1 MKKDRAEF
9 EYLAVTSTIA
19 EGKYEGSECTD
30 NYTLSPK
37 GLWKLKGLLDA
48 VGIDTEGSIDLDVKE
63 LIGLQYL
70 GEVINTE
77 FEGRKYPHVS
87 ECLEAEGT
95 EEDEKPSKSK
105 KVEEEEEADE
115 EADEEGEKPDSDG
128 DDFEI
133 TESDVNDLDAEEL
146 TSLLDELGI
155 KAKLIG
161 GISMKRKAAIT
172 ALKKA
177 GYLG

>member
-1 MKKDRAEF
+1 MRKDRGEF
-9 EYLAVTSTIA
+9 EYLAVTSTVA
-19 EGKYEGSECTD
+19 EGKFEGAECID

-95 EEDEKPSKSK
+95 EEETEKDKEETAED
-105 KVEEEEEADE
+105 EEEV
-115 EADEEGEKPDSDG
+115 PDSDG
-128 DDFEI
+128 DEEFSI
-133 TESDVNDLDAEEL
+133 TEADVNDLDAEEL
-146 TSLLDELGI
+146 TSLLDEIGV

-161 GISMKRKAAIT
+161 GISMKRKAAIA

-177 GYLG
+177 GYLE